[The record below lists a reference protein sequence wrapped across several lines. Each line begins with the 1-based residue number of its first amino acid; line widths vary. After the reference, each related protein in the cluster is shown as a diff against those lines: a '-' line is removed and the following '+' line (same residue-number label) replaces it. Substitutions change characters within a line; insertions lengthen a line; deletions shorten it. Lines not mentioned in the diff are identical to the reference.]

1 MRIVMITG
9 DDLASFRGGTIH
21 LMEQAENLVALGH
34 DVQIIAQDRGAYPQQ
49 TTVPIRYL
57 PAWGS
62 GAMRLLS
69 YNVSLLLVLLWL
81 GLRRWPQIIHTRQMG
96 YSATPLFVSTL
107 LRLPHVLEVNG
118 VLRDELSGQS
128 PSKSRLWAID
138 FFSRLNL
145 HRSDR
150 FTTTTTGYLRRLEQ
164 VYDVD
169 EASWRRMP
177 CGVNP
182 DLFRPADQQAARER
196 LQLPED
202 VFALLHVGSL
212 YDWRGLDVLLEALAQ
227 VQGSLPP
234 WALWLVGDGVEM
246 PRLQQQSQDLDL
258 TNRVR
263 FVGQVSYDEVPHWL
277 AAADVGVVLYKSTR
291 PVPGDPMKIYEYMA
305 SGLPVMAGDHPHYGG
320 IVSEAAAG
328 VVVDDTDPKAL
339 AEAVTR
345 LAADRE
351 ARRQMGSRGVDVAR
365 TQYSWARRA
374 EDLERLFLELLP
386 AESQETT

>member
-1 MRIVMITG
+1 MITG

-138 FFSRLNL
+138 FYITHRRSGMRNHGQPIGRLI
-145 HRSDR
+145 R
-150 FTTTTTGYLRRLEQ
+150 
-164 VYDVD
+164 
-169 EASWRRMP
+169 
-177 CGVNP
+177 
-182 DLFRPADQQAARER
+182 DLGPQ
-196 LQLPED
+196 
-202 VFALLHVGSL
+202 
-212 YDWRGLDVLLEALAQ
+212 
-227 VQGSLPP
+227 
-234 WALWLVGDGVEM
+234 
-246 PRLQQQSQDLDL
+246 
-258 TNRVR
+258 
-263 FVGQVSYDEVPHWL
+263 
-277 AAADVGVVLYKSTR
+277 
-291 PVPGDPMKIYEYMA
+291 
-305 SGLPVMAGDHPHYGG
+305 
-320 IVSEAAAG
+320 
-328 VVVDDTDPKAL
+328 
-339 AEAVTR
+339 
-345 LAADRE
+345 
-351 ARRQMGSRGVDVAR
+351 
-365 TQYSWARRA
+365 
-374 EDLERLFLELLP
+374 
-386 AESQETT
+386 